1 MSFNDTGIS
10 GGHKD
15 KMTVKKELPLRPLHL
30 LLTALTRLDEIHE
43 TRLHLIVHEATHPGK
58 FEILSIKRQTLESFL

>member
-43 TRLHLIVHEATHPGK
+43 TRLHLIVHEATHQVMLGAGW
-58 FEILSIKRQTLESFL
+58 